1 MPVVMSVFIFVIYHV
16 ISMTAEKAVK
26 TGEMNVVLGIWL
38 STAVIL
44 PLGLFLTWKATTDA
58 PLLDS
63 ESWSRFFDK
72 FKVLMFWK
80 KTNNQQQA
88 TTNK

>member
-26 TGEMNVVLGIWL
+26 TGEMNVTLGIWL

-58 PLLDS
+58 PLLDI
-63 ESWSRFFDK
+63 ESWKQSIEK
-72 FKVLMFWK
+72 LKISGK
-80 KTNNQQQA
+80 KRISKNSPL
-88 TTNK
+88 KG